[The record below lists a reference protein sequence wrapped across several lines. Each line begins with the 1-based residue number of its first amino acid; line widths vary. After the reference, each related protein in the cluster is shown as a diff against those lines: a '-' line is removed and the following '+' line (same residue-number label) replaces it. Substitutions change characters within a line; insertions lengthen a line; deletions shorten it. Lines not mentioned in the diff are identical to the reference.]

1 MRGCPLRGGN
11 ERSKGDPPKRGD
23 EAEEILAKVT
33 TAIGQ
38 ILAQACTEAMEILA
52 TACQKI
58 PLTVGPPNL
67 ALAREEA
74 RRATQFLL
82 DQPKTDT
89 DGLLANAQQRL
100 E

>member
-1 MRGCPLRGGN
+1 
-11 ERSKGDPPKRGD
+11 
-23 EAEEILAKVT
+23 
-33 TAIGQ
+33 
-38 ILAQACTEAMEILA
+38 MEILA